1 MKKWFLNVCQRVGDL
16 IIKSIA
22 YKVAASSVVT
32 WVYVQ
37 FVLPIAPAAPT
48 LAIIGFI
55 VVAFMW
61 AMTISYRFAEKLA
74 TNVKNTKG

>member
-1 MKKWFLNVCQRVGDL
+1 MKKWFIDVLKRIGDL

-22 YKVAASSVVT
+22 YKVMASSVVT

-37 FVLPIAPAAPT
+37 FVLPIAPAAPA
-48 LAIIGFI
+48 LAVVGFI

-74 TNVKNTKG
+74 INVKSTKD